1 MKNVK
6 KVLVLCVSLALS
18 GVATATTTWTSWTLG
33 TSSVASGGS
42 ASATGTATTVKAQG
56 WANTNETVAGVS
68 SAQSLKLQTLI
79 GYSGGLGLINNDDNG
94 STGADSGDSVA
105 PWHAIDNKIR
115 QEMVLL
121 SFTGGAVNLQSAG
134 FGYTGTS
141 VGQDTGYTVLAY
153 TGSVAPTLAGLSS
166 WSSLPSSWTTIASVD
181 TSIASAP
188 TFANNTYSS
197 YWLIGAALSGTSGSN
212 DAFKLMSVGGCATAK
227 AGVAQS
233 TQCGGGG
240 NNVPEPGSLALIGLG
255 LFGMIRMRKVRKT

>member
-1 MKNVK
+1 MKNIK

-33 TSSVASGGS
+33 TSSVATGGS
-42 ASATGTATTVKAQG
+42 ASASGTATTVGAKG
-56 WANTNETVAGVS
+56 WANTAGS
-68 SAQSLKLQTLI
+68 SNTLELQTL
-79 GYSGGLGLINNDDNG
+79 SSWPGLGIVNKDDLG
-94 STGADSGDSVA
+94 SSGADSGDSSE
-105 PWHAIDNKIR
+105 PWHAIDNNVR

-121 SFTGGAVNLQSAG
+121 SFVGGAVNLQSAG
-134 FGYTGTS
+134 FSYTGTS

-153 TGSVAPTLAGLSS
+153 TGSGAPTLAGLSS

-181 TSIASAP
+181 TSSASAP

-227 AGVAQS
+227 TGVAQS
-233 TQCGGGG
+233 NQCGGGG